1 MIKNLQKV
9 NILNI
14 VKVKT
19 STPRNISRASVLSTN
34 QNNMRLKLKA
44 YQYKNEC
51 IEALR
56 EGKVY
61 NSAKELRADSVNW

>member
-9 NILNI
+9 NI

-19 STPRNISRASVLSTN
+19 SRPRNISGVSTLSTK
-34 QNNMRLKLKA
+34 QNGVSLKLKA